1 MHTTRKQIPLS
12 THDRRSDPLR
22 YDVTCILGHL
32 KLHRLRSF
40 ALNNGNPIA
49 NSIANGE
56 IVDPQ
61 ADEIAP
67 AQLAIDGKIKQS
79 KVSQLVRKFE
89 PGANGPD
96 LLWLQWPL
104 LSD

>member
-1 MHTTRKQIPLS
+1 
-12 THDRRSDPLR
+12 
-22 YDVTCILGHL
+22 
-32 KLHRLRSF
+32 
-40 ALNNGNPIA
+40 LNNGNPIA

-56 IVDPQ
+56 IVNPQ

-67 AQLAIDGKIKQS
+67 AQLAIDGKIKQG

-89 PGANGPD
+89 PGANGPE